1 MTDFSFLFIQG
12 TDYKR
17 ILEKNNVSVYAIIL
31 NRTNVFNINDKKCF
45 LSTKLAYGIKMI
57 SEGTCHSEVMMLKIQ
72 LYRHR
77 NKLHFKMYYNKN
89 NIFFKY

>member
-1 MTDFSFLFIQG
+1 MFSTLM
-12 TDYKR
+12 
-17 ILEKNNVSVYAIIL
+17 
-31 NRTNVFNINDKKCF
+31 INKCF

-57 SEGTCHSEVMMLKIQ
+57 SEGTCDSEVMMLKIQ

-89 NIFFKY
+89 NNFLKYEVLIFDNIAVFSVFC